1 MAMFCINKIQH
12 FSWNTFLIDGH
23 FSEGS
28 VGICATLCEGR
39 PDFFRP
45 SPVMLLVASCD
56 TENVVLLIDLI
67 KSQFFSHA
75 SMKLIH

>member
-1 MAMFCINKIQH
+1 M
-12 FSWNTFLIDGH
+12 
-23 FSEGS
+23 
-28 VGICATLCEGR
+28 GICATLCKGR

-45 SPVMLLVASCD
+45 SPVMPLVASCD
-56 TENVVLLIDLI
+56 TQNVVLLIDLI